1 MKKENWLYLVGGVL
15 LGALVAYGLY
25 DFMGRGTSSSADESG
40 APAAQAP
47 SVSVP
52 VGVASP
58 GVVPPE
64 EFANLERILA
74 MDPKNVEALTRLGNL
89 LYDTSRWA
97 EALGYYRRALEN
109 GPQNSNVLTDA
120 GICCQQLRRFEEAL
134 EYFRRA
140 NEADPAHWQSL
151 YNTAVVAG
159 LDLRRF
165 DAADAAIS
173 KLLKVNPAAP
183 GLDGLRQN
191 LARARASQGK
201 PS

>member
-1 MKKENWLYLVGGVL
+1 MKKENWLYLAGGVL

-25 DFMGRGTSSSADESG
+25 DFTGRDTSSATGGSG
-40 APAAQAP
+40 APAASSP
-47 SVSVP
+47 SSSP
-52 VGVASP
+52 PAGVAPP
-58 GVVPPE
+58 GAVPPE
-64 EFANLERILA
+64 EFANLQRILA
-74 MDPKNVEALTRLGNL
+74 MDPKNVEALTHLGNL
-89 LYDTSRWA
+89 MYDTSRWA
-97 EALGYYRRALEN
+97 EALGYYRRALEI

-134 EYFRRA
+134 DYFRRA

-159 LDLRRF
+159 LDLGRF
-165 DAADAAIS
+165 EVADDAIS

-191 LARARASQGK
+191 LARAKASQGK